1 MGTRKK
7 ILSMLLA
14 ICMVLG
20 TMPAVAF
27 AAETTDK
34 WDGSVATEFAG
45 GDGTADSPYQIA
57 TGAQLAYLAG
67 IVNSGEKGEKCAGK
81 YYVLT
86 EDIDLNNQQWTPI
99 GNTFANV
106 LFGDS
111 DYVYFAG
118 SFDGKNHT
126 ISNLAIGSAEKPS
139 EADVC
144 GLFGAFA
151 GTIANVNL
159 NNVSINVV
167 AAKMSRGAVGMFGS
181 LAGYAGGKISDCTV
195 SNVDINADTPEEGQV
210 AAYWNG
216 GFAGIIDESSS
227 VANCRVTGTIKE
239 KSGKGSAGG
248 FIGEL
253 GEAST
258 IEYCGADVAV
268 TSIKNFYGGADLG
281 GFIGKGN
288 GNRNEKTLIKNCYA
302 KGNVFGGAYAG
313 GFTGSLS
320 GLNIKNCYATGNVI
334 DVNNS
339 AASFAGTDGS
349 GYNYYGSVTNC
360 YSTGVVSGNS
370 AYIYAFAHKDG
381 TQRSE
386 FTNCYYNSENESIKN
401 NYEKVVAKSLEEIRT
416 ENFAAALNA
425 DDASNGWIYR
435 EGAAPYCGAEPA
447 DYSAVDAALAKVPAD
462 LSGYTEETVNALKAV
477 KEAVSRS
484 RNITQQSEVDSYVK
498 AVEDAVAALKEKQTS
513 GGGYIPPVTD
523 NVINTPENKDTNQE
537 PKTDANINASTTVND
552 GKTEAKAGVDAD
564 TADKIINKALENK
577 SQEIIV
583 EAKSE
588 NSSVT
593 KSEVSIPEKAVK
605 EISEKTEAGITV
617 KSDVADVTLD
627 KAAVDAVAANAGE
640 AGTVSLIVEIV
651 KQDSNIHQVELKLVT
666 SEGTVIDFKGGNVSV
681 TVKPAKELYSKDL
694 VCVYIDDDGV
704 YHKIDGTKN
713 EDGTFTFRT
722 GHFSAYALLPADEA
736 AKLFNRQDAQKATE
750 LAKALKLKARSVK
763 TEKGN
768 IKISLT
774 VTKGDVKAIKEL
786 GYTVKYKFYRSTSKA
801 SKYAEKV
808 EKSQKTYI
816 NTTGQK
822 GSRYY
827 YKARVMVY
835 DPQGE
840 LVTKTELK
848 QCLYAVRI
856 K

>member
-1 MGTRKK
+1 
-7 ILSMLLA
+7 MLLA

-45 GDGTADSPYQIA
+45 GDGTADNPYQIA

-67 IVNSGEKGEKCAGK
+67 VVNSGEKGEKCEGQ
-81 YYVLT
+81 YFVLT

-111 DYVYFAG
+111 DYVCFAG

-126 ISNLAIGSAEKPS
+126 ISNISIGTAEKPL
-139 EADVC
+139 ETDVC
-144 GLFGAFA
+144 GLFGASA

-159 NNVSINVV
+159 NNVSINTI

-195 SNVDINADTPEEGQV
+195 TNVDINADTPEESRSI
-210 AAYWNG
+210 AYWTG
-216 GFAGIIDESSS
+216 GFAGIIDGDSS
-227 VANCRVTGTIKE
+227 VANCRATGAVEE
-239 KSGKGSAGG
+239 KSGKGSVGG

-258 IEYCGADVAV
+258 IEYCGADVTV
-268 TSIKNFYGGADLG
+268 TSIKNYYGGADLG

-288 GNRNEKTLIKNCYA
+288 GNRNEKTLIKSCYA
-302 KGNVFGGAYAG
+302 KGNVSGGAYAG
-313 GFTGSLS
+313 GFTGSLI
-320 GLNIKNCYATGNVI
+320 GLNIKNCYATGNVT
-334 DVNNS
+334 DVNSS

-370 AYIYAFAHKDG
+370 AYKYAFAFKDG
-381 TQRSE
+381 MQRSE
-386 FTNCYYNSENESIKN
+386 FTNCYYNSENESIKS
-401 NYEKVVAKSLEEIRT
+401 NYETAVAKSLEEMKSAD
-416 ENFAAALNA
+416 FAVALNA
-425 DDASNGWIYR
+425 DDDSNGWIYR
-435 EGAAPYCGAEPA
+435 EGATPYCGAEPA
-447 DYSAVDAALAKVPAD
+447 DYSAVDAALAEIPAD
-462 LSGYTEETVNALKAV
+462 LSGYTDETVNALKAV
-477 KEAVSRS
+477 KEKISRS
-484 RNITQQSEVDSYVK
+484 RNINQQEEVNGYVEAIK
-498 AVEDAVAALKEKQTS
+498 EAVAALKEKQNS
-513 GGGYIPPVTD
+513 GGGYVPPVTD
-523 NVINTPENKDTNQE
+523 NVTNTPENKDTNQE
-537 PKTDANINASTTVND
+537 PKTDANINTSTTVND
-552 GKTEAKAGVDAD
+552 GKTEAKADVDNA

-583 EAKSE
+583 DAKSE

-593 KSEVSIPEKAVK
+593 KSEVSIPEKTVK
-605 EISEKTEAGITV
+605 EISEKTEAVITV

-651 KQDSNIHQVELKLVT
+651 KHDSNIHQVELKLVT

-722 GHFSAYALLPADEA
+722 GHFSAYALLPAEEA
-736 AKLFNRQDAQKATE
+736 AKVFAKQDAQKAEE
-750 LAKALKLKARSVK
+750 LTKDLKLKARSVK
-763 TEKGN
+763 TGKGN
-768 IKISLT
+768 IKVTLT
-774 VTKGDVKAIKEL
+774 VTKGDVKAIEKL

-801 SKYAEKV
+801 SKYTAKA

-816 NTTGQK
+816 NTTGKK

-827 YKARVMVY
+827 YKAKVMVY
-835 DPQGE
+835 DSQGE
-840 LVTKTELK
+840 LVAKTELK